1 MKTRYKVRC
10 VTPTGIYDHRCN
22 SYKELREYCG
32 SKIAKGLWI
41 GFKYYDY
48 YGYNSKNRTEYYIKK
63 EDIRYNNYICEDA
76 ESIVTDPKVFTVGQ
90 FSREKILKIEGRKI
104 IINRAVAEKYGI
116 VIEETKSEE

>member
-32 SKIAKGLWI
+32 SKFTKGYWT
-41 GFKYYDY
+41 GFEYYDY
-48 YGYNSKNRTEYYIKK
+48 YGYNSKNQTAYYIKK

-90 FSREKILKIEGRKI
+90 FSREKILKVEGRKI

-116 VIEETKSEE
+116 VIEEMKEE